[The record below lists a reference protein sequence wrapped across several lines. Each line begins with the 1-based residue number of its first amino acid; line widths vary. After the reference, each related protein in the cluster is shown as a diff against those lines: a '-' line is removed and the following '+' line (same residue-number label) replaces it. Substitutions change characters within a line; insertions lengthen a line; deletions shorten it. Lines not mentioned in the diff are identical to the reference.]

1 MGHSLN
7 NIPCN
12 LAFEEFFKIC
22 MSGDKDGN
30 LLIWKWKVNAFPII
44 SIKIHKTVSKHI
56 NLIRNDNTIIT
67 GSWDGFLKGWE
78 YY

>member
-1 MGHSLN
+1 MGHTLN

-12 LAFEEFFKIC
+12 LAFEESFKIC
-22 MSGDKDGN
+22 MSGDKNGN
-30 LLIWKWKVNAFPII
+30 LLIWKWKVNVFPII

-56 NLIRNDNTIIT
+56 NLIKNDNTIIT

-78 YY
+78 YH